1 MEQFATNLRSRA
13 KDLGLAHAEVAR
25 RAGLTER
32 RYGNY
37 VAGTREPDLASLIRI
52 AEALGTT
59 PNQLLGVHAEAAE
72 KSAQCVLRD
81 RLVSAASGMAHSD
94 LELLVIA
101 AEAIALAR
109 HKADSQSGTKK
120 PAVPKETSP

>member
-52 AEALGTT
+52 ADALGTT
-59 PNQLLGVHAEAAE
+59 PDQLLGVRAEAADR
-72 KSAQCVLRD
+72 SAHELLRD
-81 RLVSAASGMAHSD
+81 RLASAASGMDVPD

-101 AEAIALAR
+101 AEAIAQAR
-109 HKADSQSGTKK
+109 RK
-120 PAVPKETSP
+120 